1 MITTEEPSTETPA
14 WATSTESTNESTT
27 GWGDATSSHD
37 TTTTTTTN
45 TETTTTDS
53 WSAPAP
59 VRKVNT
65 ATIPAGSKM
74 SWAKIV
80 KYAKVVMMAKSWM
93 LIDILCNE
101 KEDGLL
107 TLTI

>member
-1 MITTEEPSTETPA
+1 MALEATVASIEEPSTETPA
-14 WATSTESTNESTT
+14 WASSTESTNESTS
-27 GWGDATSSHD
+27 GWGDATSSND
-37 TTTTTTTN
+37 TTTTTTTI

-53 WSAPAP
+53 WGTTPAAP

-80 KYAKVVMMAKSWM
+80 KYVQFVMKQSFYTEERRN
-93 LIDILCNE
+93 IY
-101 KEDGLL
+101 
-107 TLTI
+107 